1 MRYQWCLTPIISIVA
16 SYEVAKAV
24 RYLSGKGYSKQLI
37 TIDAFNFKYE
47 ALNIDILKNKDC
59 PVYEKEHYKLL
70 ETKQESNIESMCG
83 NACLFRFPQQA
94 FEHAEYFP
102 GNIVKSTSFTKLIHY
117 ASYEFTLF
125 KDGRMNAY
133 GIFIVKKKHMVCITL
148 Y

>member
-83 NACLFRFPQQA
+83 NAIFLDFLNKRLSMP
-94 FEHAEYFP
+94 
-102 GNIVKSTSFTKLIHY
+102 NIFLEILLNRLH
-117 ASYEFTLF
+117 LL
-125 KDGRMNAY
+125 N
-133 GIFIVKKKHMVCITL
+133 
-148 Y
+148 

>member
-1 MRYQWCLTPIISIVA
+1 VC
-16 SYEVAKAV
+16 
-24 RYLSGKGYSKQLI
+24 
-37 TIDAFNFKYE
+37 
-47 ALNIDILKNKDC
+47 
-59 PVYEKEHYKLL
+59 EKEHYKLL

-102 GNIVKSTSFTKLIHY
+102 GNIVKSTSFAKLIHY

-133 GIFIVKKKHMVCITL
+133 GIHSEEEAHGLYHTL
-148 Y
+148 LKSLR